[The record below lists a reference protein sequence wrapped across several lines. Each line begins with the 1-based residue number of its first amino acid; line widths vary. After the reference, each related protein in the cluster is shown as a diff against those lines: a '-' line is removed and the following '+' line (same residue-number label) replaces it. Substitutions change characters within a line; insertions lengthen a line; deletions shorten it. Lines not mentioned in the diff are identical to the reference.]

1 MPYRMWLAADCI
13 DMANMMGCEH
23 WILQIIGDIA
33 SMNARKDQ
41 LDRDEICDKVSDCEQ
56 RSLQEIEKMNKSQL
70 EAQSIHHSS
79 HRDQQRLRKLKTH
92 YTTLAFA
99 RSAQLLL
106 RIISLNDVS
115 SMCRFVDS
123 TSTVITLLVDILNQA
138 SDVMSLRGLMWPICI
153 AGSLA
158 ERSQQGLIR
167 RALGCIR
174 AEGDTSFGNCDS
186 VIRALEMC
194 WAKGRDELNQNTQP
208 WLAAMAGIGRFVLL
222 I

>member
-1 MPYRMWLAADCI
+1 MPYRMWLAAECI

-23 WILQIIGDIA
+23 WVLRVIGDMA

-41 LDRDEICDKVSDCEQ
+41 FSGDELCANIMECERQ
-56 RSLQEIEKMNKSQL
+56 SLQGIEKMDKLQL
-70 EAQSIHHSS
+70 EAQSIHPSL
-79 HRDQQRLRKLKTH
+79 HRDPQRLRKLKAH

-106 RIISLNDVS
+106 RSISPNDTFS
-115 SMCRFVDS
+115 ACQFVDS

-138 SDVMSLRGLMWPICI
+138 RDVMSLRGLMWPICI

-158 ERSQQGLIR
+158 DRSQQGQIR
-167 RALGCIR
+167 RVLDCIA

-186 VIRALEMC
+186 VTRVLEMC
-194 WAKGRDELNQNTQP
+194 WAKGRDELDQNIQP
-208 WLAAMAGIGRFVLL
+208 WLSAMAAFGSHVLL